1 MRRLIPP
8 VRTRPASRGRH
19 RTATRRTPPRPN
31 RRRLVLGGIGA
42 SCLLAMFATA
52 WLWQSGWFGRQ
63 LERVVAAAH
72 QLTADAGFA
81 VDDVLVEGRGRTSKS
96 EILAALQVRR
106 GTPILA
112 VDPQVARSRL
122 RALPW
127 IGQAMVERRLPR
139 LLYIRLTER
148 EPFVLWQLDGKLTVV
163 DRSGDVIP
171 GVPAKQFAHLPL
183 VVGQGAAEHA
193 ASLLDMLDREPELR
207 TLVNA
212 AVRVSGRRWNLH
224 LKGGIEVRLPEADAA
239 EAWSQFARIEREHSL
254 LGRDVVAIDLRLP
267 GRLVV
272 RTAPDA
278 QIENKLSKA
287 GHNT

>member
-1 MRRLIPP
+1 MRQLIPP
-8 VRTRPASRGRH
+8 ARTRPASRR
-19 RTATRRTPPRPN
+19 RRKTATRRTPPKLD
-31 RRRLVLGGIGA
+31 RRRLMLGGIGA
-42 SCLLAMFATA
+42 SCLLAMVATA
-52 WLWQSGWFGRQ
+52 WLWQSGWIARQ
-63 LERVVAAAH
+63 FERVVAAAH

-96 EILAALQVRR
+96 EILAALRVRR

-112 VDPQVARSRL
+112 VDPRVARNRL

-127 IGQAMVERRLPR
+127 IAQATVERRLPR
-139 LLYIRLTER
+139 LLYIRLRER
-148 EPFVLWQLDGKLTVV
+148 EPFVLWQLEGKLTVV

-171 GVPAKQFAHLPL
+171 GVPARQFANLPL

-207 TLVNA
+207 KLVQA

-239 EAWSQFARIEREHSL
+239 EAWSQFARIEREHGL
-254 LGRDVVAIDLRLP
+254 LGRDVVAIDMRLP

-278 QIENKLSKA
+278 RIENRLSKA